1 VTDLDTF
8 RQAAIA
14 WAVRGDDE
22 ARAVATSLSPGIL
35 SVVLVEGV
43 SDAAAVETLVDRT
56 GRNRERVCVIPMGGL
71 TNIAH
76 FLRTLGPEG
85 LDIRVAGLCDVNE
98 EPYLRRALIAA
109 GFGQL
114 ESADDLSRVGFFV
127 CVVDLEDE
135 LIRALGASRV
145 QEVLDEQ
152 GDLRAFRVFQNQPA
166 QRERSLERQLRR
178 FLGTTAGRKEQYGT
192 ALVAG
197 LDVHRVPAPL
207 RDLVEFA
214 F

>member
-1 VTDLDTF
+1 MTTLDSF

-22 ARAVATSLSPGIL
+22 AQAVAIRLSPDIL

-43 SDAAAVETLVDRT
+43 SDAAAVETLADRT
-56 GRNRERVCVIPMGGL
+56 GQNRERVCIIPMGGL

-76 FLRTLGPEG
+76 FLRTLGPAG
-85 LDIRVAGLCDVNE
+85 LGIGLAGLCDVNE

-109 GFGQL
+109 GFGPL
-114 ESADDLSRVGFFV
+114 ESAADLPPVGFFV
-127 CVVDLEDE
+127 CVVDLEEE
-135 LIRALGASRV
+135 LIRALGAARV

-178 FLGTTAGRKEQYGT
+178 FLGTTAGRKEKYGA

-197 LDVHRVPAPL
+197 LDLDRVPAPL
-207 RDLVEFA
+207 RDLVQFV